1 MGIVDITWDEDAEA
15 GAVREALLDGVEDAV
30 GSVGLGYGDIGALL
44 GEGIHDAPRGEDILD
59 AVVDA
64 LGGGVFVLQDAE
76 EVADLPVVLDVVAV
90 GIAEQEEAVIEATQ
104 GSRHRQQEGDD
115 EATAQE
121 GRQGISDEGSPVYS
135 IGRCRV
141 HKACS

>member
-1 MGIVDITWDEDAEA
+1 MSIIDITWDEDEEA
-15 GAVREALLDGVEDAV
+15 GAVGKALLDGVEDAL
-30 GSVGLGYGDIGALL
+30 GSVRLGYGDVGVLL

-76 EVADLPVVLDVVAV
+76 EVADLSVVLDVVAV
-90 GIAEQEEAVIEATQ
+90 GIAESEEAVIEAPQ

-121 GRQGISDEGSPVYS
+121 GR
-135 IGRCRV
+135 
-141 HKACS
+141 

>member
-1 MGIVDITWDEDAEA
+1 MGIIDIPRDEDAE
-15 GAVREALLDGVEDAV
+15 GRAVRKALLDGVEDAL
-30 GSVGLGYGDIGALL
+30 GGVGLSYGDVGALL
-44 GEGIHDAPRGEDILD
+44 GEGINDAPSGEDILD

-64 LGGGVFVLQDAE
+64 LGGGVFVLQNAE
-76 EVADLPVVLDVVAV
+76 EVAHLPVVLDVVAV

-121 GRQGISDEGSPVYS
+121 GR
-135 IGRCRV
+135 
-141 HKACS
+141 

>member
-1 MGIVDITWDEDAEA
+1 MGIVDIPWDKDAEA
-15 GAVREALLDGVEDAV
+15 GAVGKALLDGVEDAL
-30 GSVGLGYGDIGALL
+30 GSVGLGYGDARALL

-76 EVADLPVVLDVVAV
+76 EVAHLPVVLDVVAV
-90 GIAEQEEAVIEATQ
+90 GITEQEEAVIEATQ
-104 GSRHRQQEGDD
+104 GSRHGQQEGDD

-121 GRQGISDEGSPVYS
+121 GRQGGGDEGSPVYS

>member
-1 MGIVDITWDEDAEA
+1 MYGIEDTL
-15 GAVREALLDGVEDAV
+15 GR
-30 GSVGLGYGDIGALL
+30 VGLGYGDIGALL
-44 GEGIHDAPRGEDILD
+44 GEGIYDAPSGEDILD

-76 EVADLPVVLDVVAV
+76 EVAHLSVVLDVVAV
-90 GIAEQEEAVIEATQ
+90 GITEQEEAVIEATQ

-121 GRQGISDEGSPVYS
+121 GR
-135 IGRCRV
+135 
-141 HKACS
+141 